1 MFQKTYFRKNIKTNY
16 NNCKKIRDGKLQ
28 SKIKREAVKISNL
41 SWGKTDK
48 YKYLTGGEI
57 LPFGQWRIKKQ
68 SKFTYY
74 SLGKAFEKQTKNML
88 MLFYWNMVYWSKFW
102 ITKDRI

>member
-41 SWGKTDK
+41 S
-48 YKYLTGGEI
+48 
-57 LPFGQWRIKKQ
+57 
-68 SKFTYY
+68 
-74 SLGKAFEKQTKNML
+74 
-88 MLFYWNMVYWSKFW
+88 
-102 ITKDRI
+102 